1 MRKYEELENNVYVK
15 EVGNLITLAEAAKLL
30 GISNKELRSFVI
42 SEQMRVNNIVK
53 VMLDKLFGTNIIPEV
68 QQNYYL
74 DLLDNISSIGYYV
87 SVIDNNF
94 PTLKQNPNL
103 LLKAILGYNED
114 QIKQL
119 DRIKIDNNATN
130 VNPTLVTYVSNFSSD
145 YGISSQKLY
154 DHIISLQNSNKQIFN
169 KLLGTYQ
176 KANYGKIN
184 EENNVLNSLRKVSN
198 LEYIVASLIY
208 NFPNLA
214 SNTDTF
220 FSAIIDSKKGD
231 IEKADLGEI
240 NDENILAFINAK
252 KEYSLLEKAK

>member
-15 EVGNLITLAEAAKLL
+15 EVGNLVTLAEAAKML
-30 GISNKELRSFVI
+30 GISNKELRTFVI

-53 VMLDKLFGTNIIPEV
+53 GMMDKLFGANIIPEV

-74 DLLDNISSIGYYV
+74 DLLDNVSSIGYYV

-103 LLKAILGYNED
+103 LCKAILGYNDEK
-114 QIKQL
+114 IKQL
-119 DRIKIDNNATN
+119 DRIKIDNSANHI
-130 VNPTLVTYVSNFSSD
+130 NPALVTYVSNFSSD

-154 DHIISLQNSNKQIFN
+154 DHIISLQNSNRNIFN

-176 KANYGKIN
+176 KANYGKIT
-184 EENNVLNSLRKVSN
+184 ESDDVLNSLRKVSN

-214 SNTDTF
+214 SNTDSF

-231 IEKADLGEI
+231 IESADLGEI
-240 NDENILAFINAK
+240 NDENIRAFVDSK
-252 KEYSLLEKAK
+252 KEYSLIERVK